1 MTAALKPDQSLAVEG
16 WVPKNIDQTPGDK
29 VYQKT
34 AHLPDRERSAIRW
47 FHSYVVSEELSFKAA
62 AAKIGYSDT
71 VVSFLFSGRYQ
82 ALEGPVKAIEQLKQL
97 HEART
102 LGKVAPFIKTTL
114 YCDIER
120 YFDACREFNRMGM
133 ILGES
138 QIGKSICARQY
149 ERTHNHGSTKYVR
162 VPSTGGIGQFISELA
177 QTVGVKK
184 DLPANQLRARIFKAF
199 DDRMLLIVDEAH
211 LAVGSGKSFKVFDF
225 LRELH
230 DFARCGIVIL
240 ATNAFRTKLTE
251 DALSE
256 RILTQ
261 LVRRQMPCMQLPDQP
276 TNEDLNAFTTWFGLP
291 PASGSSLKL
300 QERVIKEDALGV
312 WLMVL
317 RMGSKIAAK
326 RKEPLSWDHIHD
338 ADAGC
343 RALSKVSQAT
353 KSDE

>member
-1 MTAALKPDQSLAVEG
+1 MNSEEQPNPQLPIEG
-16 WVPKNIDQTPGDK
+16 WIPKNIDQTPGDK

-47 FHSYVVSEELSFKAA
+47 FHSYVVAEELSFKTA

-82 ALEGPVKAIEQLKQL
+82 ALDGPVRAIEQLKSL

-102 LGKVAPFIKTTL
+102 LGKAAPFIKTSL

-138 QIGKSICARQY
+138 QIGKTICSKHY
-149 ERTHNHGSTKYVR
+149 ELTHNHGSTKYSR
-162 VPSTGGIGQFISELA
+162 WPSTGGLGQYTSDLG

-184 DLPANQLRARIFKAF
+184 DLPERQKRARIFKAF

-211 LAVGSGKSFKVFDF
+211 LAFESSNPYRFFDF

-230 DFARCGIVIL
+230 DRCRTAIVL
-240 ATNAFRTKLTE
+240 TATNVFRSALEE
-251 DALSE
+251 DA
-256 RILTQ
+256 RGRRVLTQ
-261 LVRRQMPCMQLPDQP
+261 LVRRQMPCLQLPDQP
-276 TNEDLNAFTTWFGLP
+276 SNEDLNAFANWFGLP
-291 PASGSSLKL
+291 PASGSALKL

-312 WLMVL
+312 WLLVL

-326 RKEPLSWDHIHD
+326 RKEPITWNHIHD
-338 ADAGC
+338 ASAGC
-343 RALSKVSQAT
+343 RSLSQVSKAP